1 MKSRTNKDETPAD
14 LAKANSKK
22 DIAEFLDNWD
32 WPNCTAREEDWLCTK
47 DIDRKEAIELL
58 SKHPEDGTFLVR
70 QSRKR
75 KNLHVLSTIYQKTCC
90 HFVIEARGVYFFLED
105 GPYMPS
111 LEHLIDHYSRFAD
124 GLPFK
129 LCHPLFKV
137 LKAKDPTYAL
147 GKFILIEKLLVD
159 EICNSLFIS
168 YLFCDNVLG
177 LYFGMIF

>member
-1 MKSRTNKDETPAD
+1 M
-14 LAKANSKK
+14 
-22 DIAEFLDNWD
+22 
-32 WPNCTAREEDWLCTK
+32 
-47 DIDRKEAIELL
+47 L

-147 GKFILIEKLLVD
+147 GKFIFIGKLLFD
-159 EICNSLFIS
+159 KMSLGVIQQLRGSNF
-168 YLFCDNVLG
+168 DQWG
-177 LYFGMIF
+177 LRRCHFRPS